1 LKWWKIL
8 KGKWLSKIVFDLNLE
23 SIKIENIKIKIY
35 NYMDQ
40 EIKNEFKKINKEF
53 ENLVIMVKNGF
64 DQTATK
70 NDLEELAT
78 KEDLEA
84 VKKELTGVKEELT
97 GVKED
102 LEEKIDDLSAKV
114 QEQKNVPLVR
124 KVDEKLNKEI
134 EIHSRNKILSSTDI
148 KEIKDL
154 NPFPSKPA
162 VMP

>member
-1 LKWWKIL
+1 
-8 KGKWLSKIVFDLNLE
+8 
-23 SIKIENIKIKIY
+23 
-35 NYMDQ
+35 MDQ

-84 VKKELTGVKEELT
+84 VKKELTGVKEELI
-97 GVKED
+97 GAKED

-134 EIHSRNKILSSTDI
+134 EIHSRNKILSSADI